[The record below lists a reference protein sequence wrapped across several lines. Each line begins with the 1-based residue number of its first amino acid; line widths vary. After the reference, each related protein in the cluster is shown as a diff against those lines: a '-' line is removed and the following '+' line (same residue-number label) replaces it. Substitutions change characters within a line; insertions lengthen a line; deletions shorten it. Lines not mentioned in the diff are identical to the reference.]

1 MALLNDNY
9 LKLKAGYLFPEIGRR
24 VKAFC
29 DANPDAAKR
38 LIRCGIGDVTE
49 PLPSAVIAAM
59 HKAVDEMAARET
71 FKGYG
76 PEQGYEW
83 LRHAIAQND
92 FRDKGIKIADDEIF
106 VSDGSKCDCGAILD
120 ILGSKNKIAIS
131 DPVYPVY
138 VDTNVMAGHT
148 GDANEAGAYAKLVYL
163 PCKPSNGFIPEP
175 PKKQVDVIYLCSPNN
190 PTGAAATR
198 EQLEAWVKYALEHKA
213 VILFDA
219 AYEAYIT
226 DRPDTDG
233 SSNATGLKKLLKL
246 AKEQGHLT
254 YSDINDSFSE
264 TISPEKLDKVLTEL
278 REKNIDIIDAA
289 KTSGVKTKL
298 PHSIYEIPG
307 ARDCAIEF
315 RSFSKNGGFTG
326 TRCAFTVV
334 PKSLN
339 AYTKSGEA
347 KPLHPLWSR
356 RMTTK
361 FNGVSYVVQ
370 RAAEALYSP
379 EGKAQVAD
387 LIKHYLGNAEILRKG
402 AKKAGLKVFGGV
414 NAPYIWVRTP
424 KGVTSWQAFDKI
436 LADANVVITPGSGFG
451 SKGEGFFRI
460 SAFNSRANAEEVARR
475 LQELKW

>member
-1 MALLNDNY
+1 MAFLNDNY

-29 DANPDAAKR
+29 DANPEAAKR

-49 PLPSAVIAAM
+49 PLPSAVVAAM

-76 PEQGYEW
+76 PEQGYDW

-92 FRDKGIKIADDEIF
+92 FRDKGLDVADDEIF
-106 VSDGSKCDCGAILD
+106 ISDGSKCDCGAILD
-120 ILGSKNKIAIS
+120 ILGAKNKIAIS

-138 VDTNVMAGHT
+138 VDTNVMVGHT
-148 GDANEAGAYAKLVYL
+148 GEANEVGAYDKIVYL
-163 PCKPSNGFIPEP
+163 PCLSPEEIAKERGIDLEKLEHYEADKILLEINGFIPEP
-175 PKKQVDVIYLCSPNN
+175 PKEHVDVIYLCSPNN

-198 EQLEAWVKYALEHKA
+198 EQLEAWVKYALEHKS

-226 DRPDTDG
+226 EP
-233 SSNATGLKKLLKL
+233 
-246 AKEQGHLT
+246 
-254 YSDINDSFSE
+254 
-264 TISPEKLDKVLTEL
+264 
-278 REKNIDIIDAA
+278 
-289 KTSGVKTKL
+289 GV

-339 AYTKSGEA
+339 AFTKSGEA
-347 KPLHPLWSR
+347 KPLHPLWNR
-356 RMTTK
+356 RSTTK
-361 FNGVSYVVQ
+361 FNGVSYIVQ

-379 EGKAQVAD
+379 EGKAQVAE

-436 LADANVVITPGSGFG
+436 LGDANVVITPGSGFG